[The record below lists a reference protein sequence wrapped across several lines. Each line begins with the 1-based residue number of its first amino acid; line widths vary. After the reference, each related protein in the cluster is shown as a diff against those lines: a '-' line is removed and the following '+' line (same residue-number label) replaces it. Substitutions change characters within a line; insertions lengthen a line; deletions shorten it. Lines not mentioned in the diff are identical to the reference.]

1 MPGERAV
8 IVGASRRGER
18 HLDHLVDL
26 HGDLGARIL
35 PVEREVMGHILL
47 IDQLDRH
54 RITGV
59 GLELRVDLP
68 LNLAAHPAVDAHIG
82 FQGILDLSAHRRHR
96 LRRIITAR
104 RIVLAPGCGQQKKSR
119 HPNKVP
125 GKTSDRGESI
135 RSFDSHDYLLKK
147 LVWRVQR
154 SLSLFLAIYMP
165 RMVLTYYILD
175 GHFESRVGVG
185 AWFRPQIATT
195 PMRQVC
201 QIAKRLQLYLVEHQN
216 ETLFLRAAAHKR
228 PTYPLAGIYGR
239 SLTEVDF

>member
-1 MPGERAV
+1 MPGQRAV

-68 LNLAAHPAVDAHIG
+68 LNLAAHPAVAAHIG

-125 GKTSDRGESI
+125 GITSDRGESI

-165 RMVLTYYILD
+165 RMVLTYYILEVTSNLGWGLARGFD
-175 GHFESRVGVG
+175 PKSRQ
-185 AWFRPQIATT
+185 PQCDKCARSQNASNYFLSSTK
-195 PMRQVC
+195 MRRYFC
-201 QIAKRLQLYLVEHQN
+201 APLLISALLTRLQA
-216 ETLFLRAAAHKR
+216 FM
-228 PTYPLAGIYGR
+228 AG
-239 SLTEVDF
+239 V

>member
-68 LNLAAHPAVDAHIG
+68 LNLAAHPAVAAHIG

-147 LVWRVQR
+147 NLFGESNARFLFFLLSICREWFSHIISLTATSNLGWGLARGFDPKSRQPQCDKCAR
-154 SLSLFLAIYMP
+154 SQNASNYIFSSTKMRRYFCAPLLISAL
-165 RMVLTYYILD
+165 LT
-175 GHFESRVGVG
+175 
-185 AWFRPQIATT
+185 
-195 PMRQVC
+195 
-201 QIAKRLQLYLVEHQN
+201 RLQA
-216 ETLFLRAAAHKR
+216 FM
-228 PTYPLAGIYGR
+228 AG
-239 SLTEVDF
+239 V